1 MVLDFCKSAIICS
14 VRFIPLWTFFL
25 AVVVLKALQSLFI
38 RVFRRRRA
46 GTLSQ
51 RTRIAMAS
59 AGKYVAARRMGA
71 AMVAGVAVAAV
82 ATLRSGKGDV
92 GSLKALL
99 KSVVTGPGSTS
110 RIVAILVVLANF
122 KNLPLVWH
130 VSTPRDPG

>member
-1 MVLDFCKSAIICS
+1 
-14 VRFIPLWTFFL
+14 
-25 AVVVLKALQSLFI
+25 
-38 RVFRRRRA
+38 
-46 GTLSQ
+46 
-51 RTRIAMAS
+51 
-59 AGKYVAARRMGA
+59 
-71 AMVAGVAVAAV
+71 MVAGVAVAAV